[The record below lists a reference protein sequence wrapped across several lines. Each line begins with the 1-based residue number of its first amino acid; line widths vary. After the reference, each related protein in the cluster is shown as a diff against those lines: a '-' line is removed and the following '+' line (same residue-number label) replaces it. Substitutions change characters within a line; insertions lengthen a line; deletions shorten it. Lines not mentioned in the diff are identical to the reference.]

1 MSQQELYGLPQ
12 RDFAGSDGGTIGYFF
27 RPAAEQQSERRR
39 LLIFLHGHGSTGD
52 VDGLPRLRDQAAF
65 LAEGRFT
72 LRDCAV
78 LVPWL
83 RRNTRGG
90 WHAPANRL
98 TVLELLA
105 QTVATE
111 RITSVCVMGVSMG
124 GFPALG
130 MVGSLPEVGSA
141 VLVCGGGDATL
152 GRSLLGSPLWLLHGA
167 NDSVVPAAWSDEV
180 GALPLGPA
188 AVRIGTHS
196 HAALILWC
204 CSRCDGR
211 RSAQPLPAQRQRRR
225 RAGRDQAGR
234 QQPALHAVRAL
245 PRAAGCDGGA
255 RGFGPT
261 NRPVRRDVRGP

>member
-1 MSQQELYGLPQ
+1 MASQQELYGLPQ

-105 QTVATE
+105 QTLATE

-188 AVRIGTHS
+188 AVRTGTHS
-196 HAALILWC
+196 HGA
-204 CSRCDGR
+204 
-211 RSAQPLPAQRQRRR
+211 
-225 RAGRDQAGR
+225 
-234 QQPALHAVRAL
+234 
-245 PRAAGCDGGA
+245 PR
-255 RGFGPT
+255 
-261 NRPVRRDVRGP
+261 